1 MTLLGGCTQLPVD
14 GPNHHLI
21 ERGASEVIVQDNRA
35 VAVDYVLVDISR
47 PVLENLVDVGPESF
61 FRTFGTGRGSAPELR
76 LGTGDVVAVTIF
88 ESSNKGLFGASDTS
102 NRPGN
107 FVTLPPQTVDHSGNI
122 AIPFAGQVRAAGRS
136 IRQVQKDIEER
147 LAKRAIEPQVVISV
161 QEQNATDVAVFG
173 DAANIGL
180 KQKIK
185 PGGERILDVIA
196 KAGVK
201 YAAFEVYVK
210 LQRGNT
216 RSKVYLPRLLERPE
230 ENIFVRPGDIIYLYR
245 EPQTYLALGALGNV
259 TQTQELTGQF
269 RFDNEHLSLAEG
281 VAKAGGLLDTRA
293 NAGQVFLYRLEYRE
307 VLERLGLNLTMFP
320 PEQKFIPT
328 VYRANYR
335 DPSMFFAAGRFPMR
349 NKDIIYVANADAIEV
364 DKFLLYV
371 RSVTSTVAG
380 VATDVRVTQN
390 AIRGVGNSV
399 IVGAP

>member
-1 MTLLGGCTQLPVD
+1 MSVRSRSSEHLEREEGPLL
-14 GPNHHLI
+14 
-21 ERGASEVIVQDNRA
+21 
-35 VAVDYVLVDISR
+35 
-47 PVLENLVDVGPESF
+47 
-61 FRTFGTGRGSAPELR
+61 ELR

-107 FVTLPPQTVDHSGNI
+107 FVTLPPQAVDHSGNI
-122 AIPFAGQVRAAGRS
+122 SIPFAGQVRAAGRS

-147 LAKRAIEPQVVISV
+147 LAKRAIEPQVVISL

-173 DAANIGL
+173 DAANIGF

-201 YAAFEVYVK
+201 YAAYEIYVT

-269 RFDNEHLSLAEG
+269 KFDNEHLSLAE
-281 VAKAGGLLDTRA
+281 VWTAI
-293 NAGQVFLYRLEYRE
+293 
-307 VLERLGLNLTMFP
+307 M
-320 PEQKFIPT
+320 IPN
-328 VYRANYR
+328 V
-335 DPSMFFAAGRFPMR
+335 
-349 NKDIIYVANADAIEV
+349 
-364 DKFLLYV
+364 
-371 RSVTSTVAG
+371 
-380 VATDVRVTQN
+380 
-390 AIRGVGNSV
+390 
-399 IVGAP
+399 